1 MALQTRLATGAPRR
15 VRLAFNRTRRGAP
28 QDPAAVAPTDVI
40 PEVEFVAYATDCTL
54 SGYIRL
60 DAHRLSDV
68 LNANEQFELVNI
80 AVDDFS
86 GNAPLELRDLVVS
99 RDELLLVHAT
109 GPRGAPA
116 LRRHTRQH
124 PVAAMVGPYEVRGYL
139 HAIPGANP
147 LASLG
152 RRPPM
157 VAISDASIAYSVGPV
172 PRNRHV
178 ETVLIN
184 RDLIDSIV
192 EAEADEIRVLD
203 LPIDTSGPL
212 LKDFTEHVLD

>member
-1 MALQTRLATGAPRR
+1 MAIHTRLATRTPRR
-15 VRLAFNRTRRGAP
+15 IRLAFGRTRAAAP
-28 QDPAAVAPTDVI
+28 ATPTDVV
-40 PEVEFVAYATDCTL
+40 PEVEFVAYADDCTL

-60 DAHRLSDV
+60 DAHRLSDL
-68 LNANEQFELVNI
+68 LNANEQFELVDV

-86 GNAPLELRDLVVS
+86 GGATLELRDLVVS

-109 GPRGAPA
+109 GPRGVPA
-116 LRRHTRQH
+116 LRRHTRQYAV
-124 PVAAMVGPYEVRGYL
+124 VAVVGPYEVRGYL

-157 VAISDASIAYSVGPV
+157 VAISDAAIAYSVGPLA
-172 PRNRHV
+172 RNRHV

-184 RDLIDSIV
+184 RDRIDSIL
-192 EAEADEIRVLD
+192 EPEADKVPVLD
-203 LPIDTSGPL
+203 LPVDSRSPFM
-212 LKDFTEHVLD
+212 KDFTANSLD

>member
-1 MALQTRLATGAPRR
+1 MTSLTRLSTGTPRR
-15 VRLAFNRTRRGAP
+15 IRLAFGRTRPGARRDRAP
-28 QDPAAVAPTDVI
+28 VAPTEVI
-40 PEVEFVAYATDCTL
+40 PEVEFVAYAADCTL

-68 LNANEQFELVNI
+68 LNANEQFELVNV

-86 GNAPLELRDLVVS
+86 GNATLELRDLVVS

-109 GPRGAPA
+109 GPRGVAA

-124 PVAAMVGPYEVRGYL
+124 AVVAMVGPYEVHGYL
-139 HAIPGANP
+139 HAIPGADP

-157 VAISDASIAYSVGPV
+157 VALSDASITYRVGPV
-172 PRNRHV
+172 ARNRRA

-184 RDLIDSIV
+184 RDRADSIV
-192 EAEADEIRVLD
+192 KAEADDFRVLD
-203 LPIDTSGPL
+203 LPVDASGPFM
-212 LKDFTEHVLD
+212 KDFTEHALD